1 MRLDLSALRYLTKE
15 DFRTL
20 SAIETGM
27 RNHEIV
33 PIEVIR
39 DISGLT
45 KINISKTL
53 STLLKHK
60 LIKHTNVQY
69 DGYSL
74 NYLGYDYLA
83 INTLIKQG
91 ILVKIGS
98 KIGVGKESDVYICY
112 VKNTSSEIS
121 EEQYAKIK
129 EEIYMENAEKELL
142 SDDSA
147 SEDDNDEAHIN
158 TDNNNEVSYIKN
170 DLPLALT
177 QHNSDSQYTIAVIKL
192 ARLGR
197 TSFRAVKQKRNYIK
211 NQTHYSWL
219 YLSRLSAKNE
229 YKYMTGLFNHK
240 YAVPRPYGYN
250 RHCIIMEY
258 IPSYPLCRVEAIT
271 YPHKVYQRLIEFIVK
286 LAKDGLIHGDFNE
299 FNLLVG
305 IEDNEICVID
315 FPQMISIDHEDAKEY
330 FERDIACVKAFFKRK
345 FNLTFEDEFSGKLED
360 VNREGTLD
368 VELKAFG
375 YKEHKEEKGKR
386 KEKEDDKEDKGED
399 DEDSEEDGDGDDNDE
414 EDNKEDTKNKGDKE
428 DVKADHNDDDEDDEL
443 DFNKEKED
451 GDVMLCGEDKNK
463 VSYRKKYTK
472 EDIKMKVKKMLG
484 GSKGG
489 NSKGMSGDKV
499 KMGNRFKGK
508 KQGMK
513 QNELKHI

>member
-20 SAIETGM
+20 AAIETGM

-33 PIEVIR
+33 PVEVIR

-69 DGYSL
+69 DGYTL

-129 EEIYMENAEKELL
+129 EEIYMENAERELL
-142 SDDSA
+142 SDDDSA
-147 SEDDNDEAHIN
+147 NNDDNDDAQIN
-158 TDNNNEVSYIKN
+158 NDNNNNNNEVSYIKN

-177 QHNSDSQYTIAVIKL
+177 QHNTNSQYTIAVIKL

-271 YPHKVYQRLIEFIVK
+271 YPHKVYQRLIDFIVK

-315 FPQMISIDHEDAKEY
+315 FPQMISVEHEDAKEY

-345 FNLTFEDEFSGKLED
+345 FNLTFEDEISGKLED
-360 VNREGTLD
+360 VVREGTLD
-368 VELKAFG
+368 VEMKAFG

-386 KEKEDDKEDKGED
+386 KEKEEDKEDKD
-399 DEDSEEDGDGDDNDE
+399 EEDEDNDE
-414 EDNKEDTKNKGDKE
+414 DDDDDDDDDDNKNDNEDKKVDNN
-428 DVKADHNDDDEDDEL
+428 VKDDDDDDF

-451 GDVMLCGEDKNK
+451 GDVMLCSEDKSK

-484 GSKGG
+484 NSKGG
-489 NSKGMSGDKV
+489 NAKGASGDKV

>member
-20 SAIETGM
+20 LAIETGM

-33 PIEVIR
+33 PVEVIR

-45 KINISKTL
+45 KVNISKTL

-129 EEIYMENAEKELL
+129 EEIYMENAERELL
-142 SDDSA
+142 SDDDDNSA
-147 SEDDNDEAHIN
+147 NNDNNDEAQIN
-158 TDNNNEVSYIKN
+158 TDNNNNEVSYIKN

-177 QHNSDSQYTIAVIKL
+177 QQKTDSQYTIAVIKL

-258 IPSYPLCRVEAIT
+258 IPSYPLCRVDVIT
-271 YPHKVYQRLIEFIVK
+271 YPHKVYQRLIDFIVK

-315 FPQMISIDHEDAKEY
+315 FPQMISTEHEDAKEY

-345 FNLTFEDEFSGKLED
+345 FNLTFEDEISGKLED
-360 VNREGTLD
+360 VVREGTLD
-368 VELKAFG
+368 VEMKAFG

-386 KEKEDDKEDKGED
+386 KEKEDNKEDDK
-399 DEDSEEDGDGDDNDE
+399 DEEEDEDNDE
-414 EDNKEDTKNKGDKE
+414 DEVDDNVNEDKKNDNEDKKVD
-428 DVKADHNDDDEDDEL
+428 DDDEDDF

-451 GDVMLCGEDKNK
+451 GDVMLCSDDKNK
-463 VSYRKKYTK
+463 VAYRKKYTK
-472 EDIKMKVKKMLG
+472 EDIKMKVKRMLG
-484 GSKGG
+484 NSKGG
-489 NSKGMSGDKV
+489 NAKGAGGDKV

-508 KQGMK
+508 KHGMK

>member
-1 MRLDLSALRYLTKE
+1 
-15 DFRTL
+15 
-20 SAIETGM
+20 
-27 RNHEIV
+27 
-33 PIEVIR
+33 
-39 DISGLT
+39 
-45 KINISKTL
+45 
-53 STLLKHK
+53 
-60 LIKHTNVQY
+60 
-69 DGYSL
+69 
-74 NYLGYDYLA
+74 
-83 INTLIKQG
+83 
-91 ILVKIGS
+91 VKIGS

-129 EEIYMENAEKELL
+129 EEIYMENAERELL
-142 SDDSA
+142 SDDDD
-147 SEDDNDEAHIN
+147 DDNNEAQIN
-158 TDNNNEVSYIKN
+158 TDNNNNNEVSYIKN

-177 QHNSDSQYTIAVIKL
+177 QQKTDSQYTIAVIKL

-258 IPSYPLCRVEAIT
+258 IPSYPLCRVDVIT
-271 YPHKVYQRLIEFIVK
+271 YPHKVYQRLIDFIVK

-315 FPQMISIDHEDAKEY
+315 FPQMISTEHEDAKEY

-345 FNLTFEDEFSGKLED
+345 FNLTFEDEISGKLED
-360 VNREGTLD
+360 VVREGTLD
-368 VELKAFG
+368 VEMKAFG

-386 KEKEDDKEDKGED
+386 KEKEDDKEDNK
-399 DEDSEEDGDGDDNDE
+399 DEEEEDEDNDE
-414 EDNKEDTKNKGDKE
+414 DEVDDNVNEDKK
-428 DVKADHNDDDEDDEL
+428 VDDDEDDF

-451 GDVMLCGEDKNK
+451 GDVMLCSDDKNK
-463 VSYRKKYTK
+463 VAYRKKYTK
-472 EDIKMKVKKMLG
+472 EDIKMKVKRMLG
-484 GSKGG
+484 NSKGG
-489 NSKGMSGDKV
+489 NAKGAGGDKV